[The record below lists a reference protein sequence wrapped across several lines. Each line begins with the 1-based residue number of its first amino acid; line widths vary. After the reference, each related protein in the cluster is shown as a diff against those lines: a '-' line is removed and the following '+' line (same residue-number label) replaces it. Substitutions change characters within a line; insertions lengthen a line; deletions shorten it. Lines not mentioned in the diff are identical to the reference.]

1 MKPKTKPQPAE
12 ETPAAG
18 QIAVHCAHAR
28 MVDVTELIPNPRNP
42 NKHGD
47 KQVAMLAKIIRHQGW
62 RAPITVSKRS
72 GFIVTGHG
80 RLEAAKLLQVQTVPV
95 DFQDFATEADE
106 WAHLVA
112 DNRIAELA
120 EIDSEHLSSLLK
132 DLDGVEGFDLDVSGF
147 DTAEAAEIIGET
159 QTGEDSIYTN
169 KIIAPI
175 YEPKGDRPPISTLID
190 RDKTKELLE
199 QIETAKLPADVS
211 EFLRYAAERHT
222 KFHFARIAEF
232 YCHADEETKKLMQN
246 SALVIIDFDK
256 AIENGFVKMSDQLG
270 ALAQKEDENEE

>member
-1 MKPKTKPQPAE
+1 MKPKTKPPA
-12 ETPAAG
+12 TPEPSPHHGA
-18 QIAVHCAHAR
+18 IAVHCAHAR
-28 MVDVTELIPNPRNP
+28 MVDVVELIPNPRNP

-120 EIDSEHLSSLLK
+120 EIDNDGLASLLR
-132 DLDGVEGFDLDVSGF
+132 DLGGVEGFDLDLSGF
-147 DTAEAAEIIGET
+147 DAEARVFHNEPDFEPA
-159 QTGEDSIYTN
+159 SIDEQGRLDQ
-169 KIIAPI
+169 KKPI
-175 YEPKGDRPPISTLID
+175 KCPNCSH
-190 RDKTKELLE
+190 
-199 QIETAKLPADVS
+199 
-211 EFLRYAAERHT
+211 EFT
-222 KFHFARIAEF
+222 
-232 YCHADEETKKLMQN
+232 T
-246 SALVIIDFDK
+246 
-256 AIENGFVKMSDQLG
+256 
-270 ALAQKEDENEE
+270 

>member
-1 MKPKTKPQPAE
+1 MNPKPKPPE
-12 ETPAAG
+12 PPAAAS
-18 QIAVHCAHAR
+18 IAVHCAHAR
-28 MVDVTELIPNPRNP
+28 MVDVVEIIPNPRNP

-120 EIDSEHLSSLLK
+120 EIDAGELSGLLK
-132 DLDGVEGFDLDVSGF
+132 ELEVAGVDLDLTGFDAESLRVAEPTRNTEPETSAQEIDVDGMNLANHCPRCGF
-147 DTAEAAEIIGET
+147 EFEKGVAGEA
-159 QTGEDSIYTN
+159 
-169 KIIAPI
+169 
-175 YEPKGDRPPISTLID
+175 
-190 RDKTKELLE
+190 
-199 QIETAKLPADVS
+199 
-211 EFLRYAAERHT
+211 
-222 KFHFARIAEF
+222 
-232 YCHADEETKKLMQN
+232 
-246 SALVIIDFDK
+246 
-256 AIENGFVKMSDQLG
+256 
-270 ALAQKEDENEE
+270 

>member
-1 MKPKTKPQPAE
+1 MKNDKDSP
-12 ETPAAG
+12 
-18 QIAVHCAHAR
+18 AVHCAHAK
-28 MVDVTELIPNPRNP
+28 MVDVVELIPNPRNP

-120 EIDSEHLSSLLK
+120 EIDSGGLSGLLK
-132 DLDGVEGFDLDVSGF
+132 ELEASGMDLDLAGFD
-147 DTAEAAEIIGET
+147 AEALQSSE
-159 QTGEDSIYTN
+159 
-169 KIIAPI
+169 KISGPV
-175 YEPKGDRPPISTLID
+175 ESPNEFGVVD
-190 RDKTKELLE
+190 EN
-199 QIETAKLPADVS
+199 IETEHQCPKCGYQFSGGKSVQK
-211 EFLRYAAERHT
+211 T
-222 KFHFARIAEF
+222 
-232 YCHADEETKKLMQN
+232 DETE
-246 SALVIIDFDK
+246 
-256 AIENGFVKMSDQLG
+256 
-270 ALAQKEDENEE
+270 